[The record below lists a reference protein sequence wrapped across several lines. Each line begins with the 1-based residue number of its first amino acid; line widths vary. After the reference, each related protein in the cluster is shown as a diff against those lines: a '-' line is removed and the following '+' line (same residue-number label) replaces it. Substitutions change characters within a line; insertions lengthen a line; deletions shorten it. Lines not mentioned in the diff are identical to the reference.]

1 MGQRRRHCSAPP
13 RPAVSQL
20 SAGVRYPFF
29 RGPAWSGGGRRG
41 APPPGEPNARGG
53 AVMSRASISGSA
65 IVLGACLLALLAA
78 PSARAQ
84 QGEGEK
90 TRMSAAELKEWIS
103 KRTDRG
109 AGGGAGG

>member
-1 MGQRRRHCSAPP
+1 
-13 RPAVSQL
+13 
-20 SAGVRYPFF
+20 
-29 RGPAWSGGGRRG
+29 
-41 APPPGEPNARGG
+41 
-53 AVMSRASISGSA
+53 MSRASISGSA

-103 KRTDRG
+103 KRTDCGAVGGAGMAGGTSRVVGDRRARRSSVKG
-109 AGGGAGG
+109 AGGL